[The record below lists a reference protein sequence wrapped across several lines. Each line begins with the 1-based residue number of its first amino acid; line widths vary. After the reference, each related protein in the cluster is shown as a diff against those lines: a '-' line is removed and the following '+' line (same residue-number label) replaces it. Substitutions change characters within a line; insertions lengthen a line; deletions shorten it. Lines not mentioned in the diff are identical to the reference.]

1 MISRRNFLK
10 ACAAAA
16 SAATLSSALAGGP
29 PAIPP
34 PAPATSAT
42 IRSLGA
48 RNNLIATV
56 GDSLTAH
63 GVGWSNATITVKRS
77 RGWQT
82 WAAQASGQRVVFR
95 PDLNFALAGRTT
107 TDIIYTAEPSLGGK
121 TQLQCAIDSPADTV
135 HVMAG
140 TNDFNLSVLNSITLA
155 NYALI
160 LRALLAAGKRVIWAV
175 SPPSGSPAFPSARRP
190 TANATSAMIA
200 RRWIMDLTGMPN
212 VFPYD
217 TWPLMEDQSAAGV
230 AGDYIGEQT
239 VDGTHYTTRGGYTH
253 GALCLAPLLMQIFP
267 SVSILPASEI
277 DAFNATSNP
286 GGNLIGNPYMC
297 GTTGTMA
304 TSATGVVATGATL
317 DAAVRAQNPDTLT
330 DLERAARF
338 LYLQK
343 LSFGGK
349 VAGRTFGIQTGGPA
363 RFDALKLGVALE
375 AIHARLAGVMI
386 ECLDWKPFLNR
397 WDRAGTL
404 FFLDPP
410 YAGTEDYYG
419 PGLFGPE
426 QHELMA
432 DSLSR
437 LKGHFILTI
446 NDTPATRQIY
456 QRFEIEAA
464 ELTYSAAG
472 ADKRRPAR
480 EIIVSG

>member
-190 TANATSAMIA
+190 AANATSAMIA

-230 AGDYIGEQT
+230 AGDYIGDQT

-286 GGNLIGNPYMC
+286 GGNLIGNPYMR

-317 DAAVRAQNPDTLT
+317 DAAVSDLTVAGSIVTDAPGARWERMGISGATATANARPKLKFAMSTANFAPGGTYEFIVQYSVEAGATGVLAVAALLNIAVDGVTYGAIDGDPWLLT
-330 DLERAARF
+330 DGLIPAVAHGGILRTPPITITGSTVTSAICCVQAHCQQNVPVAANINVRGG
-338 LYLQK
+338 YLRR
-343 LSFGGK
+343 
-349 VAGRTFGIQTGGPA
+349 VA
-363 RFDALKLGVALE
+363 
-375 AIHARLAGVMI
+375 
-386 ECLDWKPFLNR
+386 
-397 WDRAGTL
+397 
-404 FFLDPP
+404 
-410 YAGTEDYYG
+410 
-419 PGLFGPE
+419 
-426 QHELMA
+426 
-432 DSLSR
+432 
-437 LKGHFILTI
+437 
-446 NDTPATRQIY
+446 
-456 QRFEIEAA
+456 
-464 ELTYSAAG
+464 
-472 ADKRRPAR
+472 
-480 EIIVSG
+480 